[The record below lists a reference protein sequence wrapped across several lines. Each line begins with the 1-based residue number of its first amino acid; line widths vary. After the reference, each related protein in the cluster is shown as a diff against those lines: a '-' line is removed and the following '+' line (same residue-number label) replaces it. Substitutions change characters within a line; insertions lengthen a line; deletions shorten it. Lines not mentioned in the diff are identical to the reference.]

1 MAIRNLLFDLG
12 GVVSDI
18 ERARCVAA
26 YTELGMT
33 VADQLLG
40 EYVQA
45 GPFLK
50 VEDGSMT
57 VPEFRAALRPYLR
70 PDVTDR
76 QIDDAFC
83 AFIIGIPLHRL
94 RALEQ
99 LHKRYRIYMLSNT
112 NPIMWNSVH
121 RDNFT
126 IDGHDRDYYFDGCVT
141 SFEAGCVKPDP
152 RIFRLALSR
161 FGITAEET
169 LFFDDGKGNIDAAAS
184 LGFATHWVA
193 PGTEFIDY
201 FTLKSPE
208 AL

>member
-1 MAIRNLLFDLG
+1 MALLNLLFDLG
-12 GVVSDI
+12 GVISDI

-33 VADQLLG
+33 VADELLG

-45 GPFLK
+45 GPFLQ

-57 VPEFRAALRPYLR
+57 VPQFRAALRPYLR

-83 AFIIGIPLHRL
+83 AFIIGIPRHRL

-99 LHKRYRIYMLSNT
+99 LHKHYRIYMLSNT

-152 RIFRLALSR
+152 RIFRLVTER
-161 FGITAEET
+161 FGIKPEET
-169 LFFDDGKGNIDAAAS
+169 LFFDDGQSNIDAAAR
-184 LGFATHWVA
+184 LGFQTHLVT

-201 FTLKSPE
+201 FNQLPAE
-208 AL
+208 Q

>member
-161 FGITAEET
+161 FGIAAEET
-169 LFFDDGKGNIDAAAS
+169 LFFDDGKGNIDAAAA

-193 PGTEFIDY
+193 PGTEFMDY
-201 FTLKSPE
+201 FTRKPE

>member
-33 VADQLLG
+33 VADRLLG

-70 PDVTDR
+70 PDVTDS

-94 RALEQ
+94 RSLER

-112 NPIMWNSVH
+112 NPIMWDSVH

-161 FGITAEET
+161 FGIAAEET
-169 LFFDDGKGNIDAAAS
+169 LFFDDGKGNIDAAAA
-184 LGFATHWVA
+184 LGFATHWVT
-193 PGTEFIDY
+193 PGTEFMDY
-201 FTLKSPE
+201 FTRNPE